1 MSSTRQEGS
10 TVGGGGSGCTE
21 EQLQRLSK
29 PELIELSLL
38 LFEAKTRATS
48 QRKSAEAEIQRYRE
62 GKESMRLKA
71 IELLKRCKAAQF
83 EKAALEEHLASA
95 KDECERMSRQLRD
108 TRNDYTSFQRELMDD
123 GVRTVNRPGSG
134 SGSGSGCDG
143 GSGGGGSGSGGD
155 GLRAGSDDN
164 VVSGMQDDL
173 RRYRMERDKYR
184 SIVDKTLPKIM
195 LMRDELD
202 AKNAEVVALKAEALD
217 RVRGEISG
225 NSVGLGGCISLPAPA
240 TPPTLAS
247 GHLSP
252 PAGIGS
258 PGVGGGG
265 VRVGGLDSSL
275 AMLDPDVSMLSIA
288 SDHGLSPDPPAL
300 SLMALAPDSPDT
312 LGLNKA
318 LSDATN
324 TLASSPYRDFNGT
337 LTITSPDIVA
347 AEAEAAA
354 GNGSGGSCGRGER
367 PLLRA
372 PERAPN
378 LELMTSLRA
387 ATAALKD
394 KDNDVMVLRAEVTSR
409 IYPHCSSAQAN
420 FRVLHPSHL
429 SIALF

>member
-10 TVGGGGSGCTE
+10 SSGDGVAGCTE

-29 PELIELSLL
+29 PELIELGLL
-38 LFEAKTRATS
+38 LFEAKTRATC

-83 EKAALEEHLASA
+83 EKAALEEHLTSA
-95 KDECERMSRQLRD
+95 KDECERMSQQLRD
-108 TRNDYTSFQRELMDD
+108 TRNDYTCFQRELMDD
-123 GVRTVNRPGSG
+123 GAMPFNRRGSG
-134 SGSGSGCDG
+134 SGSDG
-143 GSGGGGSGSGGD
+143 GSGGSGSGGGG
-155 GLRAGSDDN
+155 GLRAAPDDG

-202 AKNAEVVALKAEALD
+202 AKKAEVVALRAEAVD
-217 RVRGEISG
+217 REARLGADRERGESSG
-225 NSVGLGGCISLPAPA
+225 IGVGIGAFFSHPAPA
-240 TPPTLAS
+240 APPANATLSS

-252 PAGIGS
+252 LRIGS
-258 PGVGGGG
+258 PGIGGEG
-265 VRVGGLDSSL
+265 VTMGGLDGPL

-288 SDHGLSPDPPAL
+288 SDHGLSPQPPAL
-300 SLMALAPDSPDT
+300 SLTALAPDSPDIQ
-312 LGLNKA
+312 GLNEA
-318 LSDATN
+318 LSEAAH
-324 TLASSPYRDFNGT
+324 TLASSPYRDVNGI
-337 LTITSPDIVA
+337 LTITSPDVVA
-347 AEAEAAA
+347 AQAEATA
-354 GNGSGGSCGRGER
+354 GGGGGGGGVGR

-378 LELMTSLRA
+378 LELITSLRA

-394 KDNDVMVLRAEVTSR
+394 KDDDVTVLRAEVTLYM
-409 IYPHCSSAQAN
+409 YPHRSCADPN
-420 FRVLHPSHL
+420 PSTPRRTCL
-429 SIALF
+429 

>member
-10 TVGGGGSGCTE
+10 TSGGGVSGCTE

-29 PELIELSLL
+29 PELIELGLL

-95 KDECERMSRQLRD
+95 KDDCERMSRQLRD
-108 TRNDYTSFQRELMDD
+108 TRNDYTTFQRELMDD
-123 GVRTVNRPGSG
+123 GVRTVNRSG
-134 SGSGSGCDG
+134 SAGDG
-143 GSGGGGSGSGGD
+143 GSGGGGSGGG
-155 GLRAGSDDN
+155 GMRVGPDDN

-202 AKNAEVVALKAEALD
+202 AKNAEVVALRAKAVHRSRE
-217 RVRGEISG
+217 EISG
-225 NSVGLGGCISLPAPA
+225 SSVGVGGGFSLPAPA
-240 TPPTLAS
+240 TPPTATLAFD
-247 GHLSP
+247 HLSP
-252 PAGIGS
+252 PAAIGS
-258 PGVGGGG
+258 PGVDSEG
-265 VRVGGLDSSL
+265 VRVGGADSSL

-288 SDHGLSPDPPAL
+288 SDHGLSPHPPAL
-300 SLMALAPDSPDT
+300 SLTALAPDDSPDT

-318 LSDATN
+318 ISDAAN
-324 TLASSPYRDFNGT
+324 ILASSPYRDFNGV

-354 GNGSGGSCGRGER
+354 GNGSGGDRCRGER
-367 PLLRA
+367 PLLQA
-372 PERAPN
+372 PEQTPN
-378 LELMTSLRA
+378 FELMTSLRA

-394 KDNDVMVLRAEVTSR
+394 KDNDVTVLRAEVMSHN
-409 IYPHCSSAQAN
+409 YP
-420 FRVLHPSHL
+420 
-429 SIALF
+429 IALVLKLIL